1 MIYFNN
7 DYAEGCHEK
16 VLQALNETNLVQ
28 TPGYGEDDYCRGAAE
43 KIRAL
48 CAAPDAAVHFLV
60 GGTQANLTVIDAA
73 LRPHQGALC
82 AVSGHINVHETGAV
96 EATGHKVLTVP
107 SDDGKITAAQVAA
120 VVEAHR
126 ADSSFEHT
134 VQPKLVYISNPTEL
148 GTLYTL
154 AELEELSEVCHG
166 LGLYLFLDG
175 ARLGYGL
182 AARGNDVTMPDLA
195 RLCDVF
201 YIGGTKVGALFGEA
215 VVIPNPVLAED
226 FRYLIKQ
233 HGGMLAKGRLLGV
246 QFDALMSDGLY
257 FEIAARAD
265 ALADRLRDTMAEL
278 GVSFLVPGVTNQ
290 LFPILPDSVLDTL
303 SEQYVFCEQQR
314 VDETHR
320 AVRFCTSWAT
330 REAHVEALCRDLRRL
345 LVGQF

>member
-16 VLQALNETNLVQ
+16 VLEALVRTNLEQ
-28 TPGYGEDDYCRGAAE
+28 TPGYGEDHYCAAAAE
-43 KIRAL
+43 KIRKL
-48 CAAPDAAVHFLV
+48 CGCNDAAVHFLV

-82 AVSGHINVHETGAV
+82 AATGHIHVHETGAV
-96 EATGHKVLTVP
+96 EATGHKVLALP
-107 SDDGKITAAQVAA
+107 SADGKVTAAQVENY
-120 VVEAHR
+120 VHLHR
-126 ADSSFEHT
+126 NDGAFEHM
-134 VQPKLVYISNPTEL
+134 VQPKLVYISNPTEV

-154 AELEELSEVCHG
+154 AELEALSETCHK

-182 AARGNDVTMPDLA
+182 TAKGNDITMEDVA

-215 VVIPNPVLAED
+215 VVITNPVLKED

-246 QFDALMSDGLY
+246 QFDALMTDNLY
-257 FEIAARAD
+257 FEIASHANT
-265 ALADRLRDTMAEL
+265 LADQIRSVFDEL
-278 GVSFLVPGVTNQ
+278 KVPYLVPTISNQ
-290 LFPILPDSVLDTL
+290 IFPILPDSVLAELVKEFSITEMERIDA
-303 SEQYVFCEQQR
+303 Q
-314 VDETHR
+314 HR
-320 AVRFCTSWAT
+320 CIRICTSWAT
-330 REAHVEALCRDLRRL
+330 TQENVDKLCNALKHLCTL
-345 LVGQF
+345 